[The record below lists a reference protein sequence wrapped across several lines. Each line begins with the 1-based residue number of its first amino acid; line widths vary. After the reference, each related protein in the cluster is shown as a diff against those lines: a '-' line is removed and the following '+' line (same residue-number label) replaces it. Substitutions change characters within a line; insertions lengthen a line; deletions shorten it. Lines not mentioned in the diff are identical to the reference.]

1 MFDSLSQLFSLQ
13 THVRRSRSTVFWGG
27 LLLLS
32 SLILL
37 SGCARTQTMIDSWRG
52 PGFTDNKESEY
63 VAGMRDQ
70 DDEEPMNYGTMTTK
84 GREIERSLGQ

>member
-1 MFDSLSQLFSLQ
+1 MFDLLSQWFSLRMY
-13 THVRRSRSTVFWGG
+13 VIRSRYTVLGMG
-27 LLLLS
+27 LVLS
-32 SLILL
+32 GLILL

-63 VAGMRDQ
+63 VAGIRDQ
-70 DDEEPMNYGTMTTK
+70 DDEEPMNYGTMTNK

>member
-1 MFDSLSQLFSLQ
+1 MFDLLSQWFSLR
-13 THVRRSRSTVFWGG
+13 THARRSSSTVLGVG
-27 LLLLS
+27 LLVLS
-32 SLILL
+32 GLFLL

-70 DDEEPMNYGTMTTK
+70 DDEEPMNYGTMTNK